1 MLEVVKE
8 LFDNKVISEEVKT
21 SIQEAWD
28 KKIEENR
35 ETVAAELREEF
46 AQKFNHDKA
55 QMIEAMDKLM
65 NDKLSEEITRFVE
78 DRKGLAEMKMKYN
91 KKMSEDTEK
100 MYGFVMEKLAK
111 EMQELNADRKG
122 VHENFA
128 KLEEFVV
135 NALAKEIS
143 EFQEDK
149 QDAIN
154 TKVALVKEAKA
165 QMAKLKEN
173 FIKKSAGVVETA
185 VKENLEKELKSFKED
200 IKLARENNFGRT
212 IFEAFANEFKHSYVN
227 ENGEIAKV
235 AKEAATA
242 KEQLTKAENDMAEA
256 KRMIESKD
264 AELRVQKDLMERKE
278 TMSELLNPL
287 SKDQKAIM
295 TELLESVQTTKLKGA
310 FDKYLP
316 AVMEGKDVT
325 SKKKIISEAR
335 NSVEVTG
342 DRASAHTQE
351 DANINAIRRL
361 AGIKN

>member
-28 KKIEENR
+28 KKIAENR

-78 DRKGLAEMKMKYN
+78 DRKGLAEQKLQYESNIKEH
-91 KKMSEDTEK
+91 SEK
-100 MYGFVMEKLAK
+100 MYNFVMEKLAK

-128 KLEEFVV
+128 KLEEFVIG
-135 NALAKEIS
+135 ALAKEIS
-143 EFQEDK
+143 EFQADK
-149 QDAIN
+149 QEAID
-154 TKVALVKEAKA
+154 TKVALVREAKA

-173 FIKKSAGVVETA
+173 FIKKSAGVVEKA
-185 VKENLEKELKSFKED
+185 VKENLERELKTFKED

-212 IFEAFANEFKHSYVN
+212 VFEAFANEFKHSYIN

-235 AKEAATA
+235 AKEAAAA
-242 KEQLTKAENDMAEA
+242 KEQLVKAENDMAEA
-256 KRMIESKD
+256 RRMIESKET
-264 AELRVQKDLMERKE
+264 ELKVQKDLMERKE

-295 TELLESVQTTKLKGA
+295 TELLESVDTTKLRGA
-310 FDKYLP
+310 FNKYLP
-316 AVMEGKDVT
+316 AVMEGKDIT
-325 SKKKIISEAR
+325 SKKKIISEAK

-342 DRASAHTQE
+342 NRESAHTQE
-351 DANINAIRRL
+351 DDNLTTIRRL
-361 AGIKN
+361 AGIKQ

>member
-28 KKIEENR
+28 KKIAENR

-46 AQKFNHDKA
+46 AQKFNHDKG

-78 DRKGLAEMKMKYN
+78 DRKGLAEQKLQYESNIKEH
-91 KKMSEDTEK
+91 SEK
-100 MYGFVMEKLAK
+100 MYNFVMEKLAK

-128 KLEEFVV
+128 KLEEFVIG
-135 NALAKEIS
+135 ALAKEIS
-143 EFQEDK
+143 EFQADK
-149 QDAIN
+149 QEAID
-154 TKVALVKEAKA
+154 TKVALVREAKA

-173 FIKKSAGVVETA
+173 FIKKSAGVVEKA
-185 VKENLEKELKSFKED
+185 VKENLERELKTFKED

-212 IFEAFANEFKHSYVN
+212 VFEAFANEFKHSYIN

-235 AKEAATA
+235 AKEAAAA
-242 KEQLTKAENDMAEA
+242 KEQLAKAENDMAEA
-256 KRMIESKD
+256 RRMIESKET
-264 AELRVQKDLMERKE
+264 ELKVQKDLMERKE

-295 TELLESVQTTKLKGA
+295 TELLESVDTTKLRGA
-310 FDKYLP
+310 FNKYLP
-316 AVMEGKDVT
+316 AVMEGKDIT
-325 SKKKIISEAR
+325 SKKKIISEAK

-342 DRASAHTQE
+342 NRESAHTQE
-351 DANINAIRRL
+351 DDNLTTIRRL
-361 AGIKN
+361 AGIKQ